1 MAGDWTIERMYH
13 TVVNA
18 TDLDRSV
25 AFYKQLGFDVLNDR
39 RHITWPDYVAKI
51 FGMKKAQGRG
61 VLMNLPA
68 DPGGP
73 MVDLIEWVEPKT
85 PAPPPRDGSVVPR
98 IIAFRIKN
106 VKAAHADLIAA
117 GVDIANDLVEPQPKD
132 LGIVGVFCAR
142 DPDGT
147 LIELI
152 ELQPGVRHSRAN
164 ETLNKA

>member
-1 MAGDWTIERMYH
+1 MERGWTIERMYH

-25 AFYKQLGFDVLNDR
+25 AFYQALGFQILNDR
-39 RHITWPDYVAKI
+39 RNVKWPEFVGRV
-51 FGMKKAQGRG
+51 FGLKKAQGRG

-73 MVDLIEWVEPKT
+73 MVDILEWVEPRTT
-85 PAPPPRDGSVVPR
+85 PIAADGVTVPR
-98 IIAFRIKN
+98 IIAFRVKN
-106 VKAAHADLIAA
+106 VRAAYDDLKSR
-117 GVDIANDLVEPQPKD
+117 GVELTQFVEPEPRD
-132 LGIVGVFCAR
+132 LGVVGVFCAR

-147 LIELI
+147 LIEMI

-164 ETLNKA
+164 ETLAKT

>member
-1 MAGDWTIERMYH
+1 MERGWTIERMYH

-25 AFYKQLGFDVLNDR
+25 AFYQALGFQILNDR
-39 RHITWPDYVAKI
+39 RNVRWPEFVGRV
-51 FGMKKAQGRG
+51 FGLKKAQGRG

-73 MVDLIEWVEPKT
+73 MVDILEWVEPRST
-85 PAPPPRDGSVVPR
+85 PIAADGLTVPR
-98 IIAFRIKN
+98 IIAFRVKN
-106 VKAAHADLIAA
+106 VRAAYDDLRSR
-117 GVDIANDLVEPQPKD
+117 GVDLTQFVEPEPRD
-132 LGIVGVFCAR
+132 LGVVGVFCAR

-147 LIELI
+147 LIEMI

-164 ETLNKA
+164 ETLAKT

>member
-1 MAGDWTIERMYH
+1 VERGWTIERMYH

-25 AFYKQLGFDVLNDR
+25 AFYRALGFEILNDR
-39 RHITWPDYVAKI
+39 RTVKWPDYVARV
-51 FGMKKAQGRG
+51 FGLERAQGRG

-68 DPGGP
+68 DPQGP
-73 MVDLIEWVEPKT
+73 MMDIIEWVEPKA
-85 PAPPPRDGSVVPR
+85 APIPQDGLGVPR
-98 IIAFRIKN
+98 IIAFRVKN
-106 VKAAHADLIAA
+106 VRAAYDDLKRRDIPLTAFIEPEPKA
-117 GVDIANDLVEPQPKD
+117 

-164 ETLNKA
+164 ETLAKT

>member
-1 MAGDWTIERMYH
+1 MERGWTIERMYH

-25 AFYKQLGFDVLNDR
+25 AFYQALGFQILNDR
-39 RHITWPDYVAKI
+39 RNVKWPDFVGRV
-51 FGMKKAQGRG
+51 FGLKRAQGRG

-73 MVDLIEWVEPKT
+73 MIDILEWVEPKAT
-85 PAPPPRDGSVVPR
+85 PIAADGMTVPR
-98 IIAFRIKN
+98 IIAFRVKN
-106 VKAAHADLIAA
+106 VRTAHEDLKSR
-117 GVDIANDLVEPQPKD
+117 GVDLTQFVEPEPRD
-132 LGIVGVFCAR
+132 LGVVGVFCAR

-147 LIELI
+147 LIEMI

-164 ETLNKA
+164 ETLAQT